1 MKKLYLLL
9 LLTILPWFVGCA
21 VNRAGA
27 ELINSAELIQSE
39 SFYVEHFE
47 PDRRNYHLV
56 ISDEI
61 NKRGYKSTAGEPDN
75 EPEDID
81 VKVTY
86 KDKWMWDIT
95 NYMIELTITFREP
108 GTDYP
113 IAVGESY
120 HTSLTRLSPEEMIE
134 EVLDNIFAE
143 IKENN

>member
-1 MKKLYLLL
+1 MKKLHSLLL
-9 LLTILPWFVGCA
+9 LAILPWFVGCA

-27 ELINSAELIQSE
+27 ELINSAELIQAE
-39 SFYVEHFE
+39 TFYVEHFV
-47 PDRRNYHLV
+47 PDRRNYHFQ
-56 ISDEI
+56 ISDMI
-61 NKRGYKSTAGEPDN
+61 NKRGYKSTAGEAGN
-75 EPEDID
+75 EPEDVD
-81 VKVTY
+81 VLVTY

-108 GTDYP
+108 DTDYP

-120 HTSLTRLSPEEMIE
+120 HTSLTRLSPEEMIK